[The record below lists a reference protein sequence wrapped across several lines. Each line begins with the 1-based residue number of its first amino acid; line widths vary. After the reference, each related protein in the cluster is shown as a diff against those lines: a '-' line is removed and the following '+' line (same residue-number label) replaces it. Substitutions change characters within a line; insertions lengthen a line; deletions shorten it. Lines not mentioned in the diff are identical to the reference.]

1 MCLLRIK
8 KKVMAVIKLLMENI
22 GGLGQC
28 RCRFR
33 RIICVQGDCAKY
45 FVERVASD
53 YTRPA
58 VPGARSRAARR
69 DTTRDARRQIN
80 FTESL
85 QVFPLTG
92 RRTFLVLPAISQYRK
107 EAKR

>member
-58 VPGARSRAARR
+58 VPGARTARR
-69 DTTRDARRQIN
+69 GATRRVTRDAR
-80 FTESL
+80 
-85 QVFPLTG
+85 LTSPNP
-92 RRTFLVLPAISQYRK
+92 FKYSH
-107 EAKR
+107 